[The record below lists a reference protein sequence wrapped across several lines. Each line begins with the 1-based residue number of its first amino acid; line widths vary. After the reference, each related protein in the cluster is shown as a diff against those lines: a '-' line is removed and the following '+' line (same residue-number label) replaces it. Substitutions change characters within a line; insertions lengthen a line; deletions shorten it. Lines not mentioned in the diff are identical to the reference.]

1 MNKKP
6 AGHGDVNIV
15 AVFVPLE
22 MPRIPGLKEGETIRF
37 EGRYDQLDGDY
48 FWDIQTGHVVRGSE
62 IKV

>member
-1 MNKKP
+1 MSKKP
-6 AGHGDVNIV
+6 AKKHDVDVV
-15 AVFVPLE
+15 AAFVPLE
-22 MPRIPGLKEGETIRF
+22 MPRIPGLREGETIRF